1 MNQLFYNITDSTRA
15 WRKSFI
21 LIVSGLSLNRDPAQ
35 KLWIK
40 EKIKRPKNFS
50 RPKFYFKN
58 VNLLRKL
65 KTNEF
70 LTCLRLRS
78 RFSMLCLIEL
88 RPVNCVSLWWKL
100 WICTSLK
107 LKYPIEFCFRVYQ
120 HFKII
125 FTVWKTK
132 RKTYEL
138 LAFTRPVSYVIIIAS
153 SLSSPMAHQTTLSSR
168 TQGLKRISQIP
179 LYRSTGIYERKQH
192 VRIIGPVTFSFPAV
206 YGFHNPG
213 NRWVHRQFL
222 IKMWRE

>member
-1 MNQLFYNITDSTRA
+1 MLEERVLFLLCRV
-15 WRKSFI
+15 
-21 LIVSGLSLNRDPAQ
+21 LPLNRDPAQ

-40 EKIKRPKNFS
+40 EKTKRP
-50 RPKFYFKN
+50 RKFYFKN

-125 FTVWKTK
+125 FTVWETK

-168 TQGLKRISQIP
+168 T
-179 LYRSTGIYERKQH
+179 
-192 VRIIGPVTFSFPAV
+192 
-206 YGFHNPG
+206 
-213 NRWVHRQFL
+213 
-222 IKMWRE
+222 